1 MTKRNTTA
9 PVHVGL
15 CAVLARCPIQPLSSG
30 KEEEDKDKDEDEDK
44 NKDKEEE
51 KEA

>member
-1 MTKRNTTA
+1 MYI
-9 PVHVGL
+9 GL
-15 CAVLARCPIQPLSSG
+15 RTVLACYPLQPLSSG